1 MTDAPPADFHV
12 DEALAA
18 RLVAAQHP
26 DLAGPVRLVANGWDN
41 AMFRLGDRYSVR
53 MPRRLAAVGLMRNE
67 QRWLPELAPRA
78 ARGGAGS
85 GAERPPGAR
94 ARLRRARGASCRGS
108 TARTGS
114 RSIPRRAASPSN
126 ALAAFVAELA
136 RHACSG
142 GCAGERVP
150 RGAARCT
157 ATRPCARGSPAGA
170 SPRRRHCLAVWERAL
185 AAPAWTGP
193 AVWLHG
199 DLHPANLLLAPS
211 GALVAV
217 IDFGDITAGDPA
229 TDLATAW
236 LTFDPRSRR
245 IFRAELEA
253 RRGVDEATWDRAR
266 GWALLIAS
274 AVVEV
279 AGTTG
284 ELRQRGV
291 VRAGAGAAGLTRP
304 FLHSAAAGD
313 AMHGCRGVGSAPVP
327 TRARLGSCTTPMRSP
342 RSRVAPWRP
351 SRSTGRADT
360 S

>member
-1 MTDAPPADFHV
+1 MTDAPPADFEV
-12 DEALAA
+12 DESLAA

-67 QRWLPELAPRA
+67 QRWLPELAPALPVAVPAPVRN
-78 ARGGAGS
+78 G
-85 GAERPPGAR
+85 RPAPELGYDVPWSIVPWFD
-94 ARLRRARGASCRGS
+94 GASGLTFDPETRGV
-108 TARTGS
+108 AV
-114 RSIPRRAASPSN
+114 N

-136 RHACSG
+136 ATPAPADAPANAFRGVPLLHRDEAVRARLAG
-142 GCAGERVP
+142 GRIPE
-150 RGAARCT
+150 
-157 ATRPCARGSPAGA
+157 A
-170 SPRRRHCLAVWERAL
+170 SALLAVWERAI

-199 DLHPANLLLAPS
+199 DLHPANLLLTPS
-211 GALVAV
+211 GVLVAV

-236 LTFDPRSRR
+236 LTFDPPSRR

-253 RRGVDEATWDRAR
+253 RRSVDEATWDRAR

-279 AGTTG
+279 AGTSG
-284 ELRQRGV
+284 GFGSVASYVLEQ
-291 VRAGAGAAGLTRP
+291 VRL
-304 FLHSAAAGD
+304 D
-313 AMHGCRGVGSAPVP
+313 
-327 TRARLGSCTTPMRSP
+327 
-342 RSRVAPWRP
+342 
-351 SRSTGRADT
+351 
-360 S
+360 

>member
-1 MTDAPPADFHV
+1 MTNAPPADFHV

-53 MPRRLAAVGLMRNE
+53 MPRREAAVGPMRNE
-67 QRWLPELAPRA
+67 QRWLPELAPRLPVA
-78 ARGGAGS
+78 VPAPVRNG
-85 GAERPPGAR
+85 RPAPELGYDVPWSIVPWFD
-94 ARLRRARGASCRGS
+94 GASGLAFDPETRGV
-108 TARTGS
+108 AV
-114 RSIPRRAASPSN
+114 N
-126 ALAAFVAELA
+126 ALAAFVAELGATPAPADAPANAFRGVPLVHRDGTVRA
-136 RHACSG
+136 RLAG
-142 GCAGERVP
+142 GRIPE
-150 RGAARCT
+150 AAALT
-157 ATRPCARGSPAGA
+157 
-170 SPRRRHCLAVWERAL
+170 HVWERAL
-185 AAPAWTGP
+185 VAPEWTGP
-193 AVWLHG
+193 NVWLHG

-266 GWALLIAS
+266 GWALVIAS
-274 AVVEV
+274 AVVEL

-284 ELRQRGV
+284 SFGSV
-291 VRAGAGAAGLTRP
+291 AAYVLEQVQ
-304 FLHSAAAGD
+304 LD
-313 AMHGCRGVGSAPVP
+313 
-327 TRARLGSCTTPMRSP
+327 
-342 RSRVAPWRP
+342 
-351 SRSTGRADT
+351 
-360 S
+360 

>member
-1 MTDAPPADFHV
+1 MTDAPPADFEV
-12 DEALAA
+12 DESLAA

-67 QRWLPELAPRA
+67 QRWLPELAPALPVAVPAPVRN
-78 ARGGAGS
+78 G
-85 GAERPPGAR
+85 RPAPELGYDVPWSIVPWFD
-94 ARLRRARGASCRGS
+94 GASGLTFDPETRGV
-108 TARTGS
+108 AV
-114 RSIPRRAASPSN
+114 N

-136 RHACSG
+136 ATPAPADAPANAFRGVPLVHRVEAVRARLAG
-142 GCAGERVP
+142 GRIPE
-150 RGAARCT
+150 
-157 ATRPCARGSPAGA
+157 A
-170 SPRRRHCLAVWERAL
+170 SALLAVWERAI

-199 DLHPANLLLAPS
+199 DLHPANLLLTPS
-211 GALVAV
+211 GVLVAV

-236 LTFDPRSRR
+236 LTFDPPSRR

-253 RRGVDEATWDRAR
+253 RRSVDEATWDRAR

-279 AGTTG
+279 AGTSG
-284 ELRQRGV
+284 GFGSVASYVLEQ
-291 VRAGAGAAGLTRP
+291 VRL
-304 FLHSAAAGD
+304 D
-313 AMHGCRGVGSAPVP
+313 
-327 TRARLGSCTTPMRSP
+327 
-342 RSRVAPWRP
+342 
-351 SRSTGRADT
+351 
-360 S
+360 